1 MKSIFVVLV
10 LVLGLLV
17 LVGAGSGGSA
27 SGLRGTV
34 LIAPGTPIC
43 KIGSSC
49 TRPAAHITVRF
60 WRNGRLV
67 AHVRTDNR
75 GKFRMALDPRTYRV
89 TAKMAGTLKPD
100 HVTVDTGR
108 YRRVTFR
115 IDIGIR

>member
-1 MKSIFVVLV
+1 
-10 LVLGLLV
+10 
-17 LVGAGSGGSA
+17 
-27 SGLRGTV
+27 
-34 LIAPGTPIC
+34 
-43 KIGSSC
+43 
-49 TRPAAHITVRF
+49 
-60 WRNGRLV
+60 LV